1 MWGPLRD
8 LWAVLAKDLLIELR
22 TREILYSMVLFA
34 VLVVVVFAFAFLG
47 VAPLQVASPAGAGG
61 EAGTLQRL
69 LAPGI
74 LWTAITFAGTLGLNR
89 IASRELDGDCLTGLV
104 TSPASRGGIFF
115 GKMASSL
122 LFLLAMEALLLP
134 LIVLLFGLDLQ
145 PRLGWH
151 LLALLLGSL
160 GFCALGTLFSTMLL
174 NARLRE
180 VLLPLVFY
188 PLVTP
193 VIIAGVKSTAALLAG
208 ESATAFTWLKLLL
221 AFDVVFTTAA
231 AWAFGWTVGE

>member
-1 MWGPLRD
+1 MWGPLHD
-8 LWAVLAKDLLIELR
+8 IWAVTAKDLRIELR

-47 VAPLQVASPAGAGG
+47 GPRAASEAGA
-61 EAGTLQRL
+61 

-74 LWTAITFAGTLGLNR
+74 LWVSIAFAGTLGLNR

-104 TSPASRGGIFF
+104 TSPASRGGIFL
-115 GKMASSL
+115 GKLAASL
-122 LFLLAMEALLLP
+122 LFLLAMELLLLP
-134 LIVLLFGLDLQ
+134 LVTLLFALDPL

-160 GFCALGTLFSTMLL
+160 GFCGLGTLFAMMLL

-193 VIIAGVKSTAALLAG
+193 VIIAGVKSTGALLAG
-208 ESATAFTWLKLLL
+208 DTATAFTWLKLLL

-231 AWAFGWTVGE
+231 AWAFGWTLGD